1 VKKLFIDSVQIFL
14 ITATIVLAILTIEA
28 RDLLHATLCL
38 CGMSI
43 TIGVLFGILNAPYVM
58 VFQLLIYAGATVA
71 LFVFVIT
78 LTKRETKE

>member
-1 VKKLFIDSVQIFL
+1 MLIDWIQIIL
-14 ITATIVLAILTIEA
+14 LLSTIILAILTIETQN
-28 RDLLHATLCL
+28 LLHTALCL

-71 LFVFVIT
+71 LFVFMIT